1 MNEWGKTS
9 SSHHSSRASQPK
21 KPYDSSPKINCTE
34 QFNQLCCSYIIRIS
48 NFLTLH
54 ITSTQPN
61 SCFTV
66 CHFQNPTM
74 VPISISVKVSCKRN
88 QKYIFQTK
96 SSKEIERK
104 YGKSIH
110 FFQSLKNQSQSPQTK
125 AILNVGYQELNFTFI
140 MEIQD

>member
-1 MNEWGKTS
+1 MI
-9 SSHHSSRASQPK
+9 RAPR
-21 KPYDSSPKINCTE
+21 YCTE

-104 YGKSIH
+104 YGKSTL

>member
-1 MNEWGKTS
+1 MI
-9 SSHHSSRASQPK
+9 RAPR
-21 KPYDSSPKINCTE
+21 YCTE

-104 YGKSIH
+104 YGKSTH